1 MKSLLSI
8 YFAIFIDLLPP
19 TTLYEKESSNP
30 KEKSFPKLKWLKFNP
45 LLKANI
51 ENLPHKKKKLLYL
64 SFHVRR
70 EDFYEKRKVF
80 FSKEIQ
86 K

>member
-1 MKSLLSI
+1 LI
-8 YFAIFIDLLPP
+8 YHLPTP
-19 TTLYEKESSNP
+19 TLKESSNP

-51 ENLPHKKKKLLYL
+51 ENLPHKKKKMLYL